1 MRSKIKKQLS
11 LSVAVGLLCWLSAGA
26 ALVEMDYLTSG
37 DKQITRDTVNNID
50 WLDFDV
56 AVNYSVND
64 ILGGAGGFLADGW
77 TVATEAQADALYASA
92 GIMGDTWDANAI
104 ALRDLLGVNTFVDN
118 SAIGILDT
126 GMGLLLWEGYV
137 GPTYG
142 NSFGTTYKDPGV
154 GIALVKAIPE
164 PATASIL
171 FGGAAVLG
179 LFRRLSRRYL

>member
-1 MRSKIKKQLS
+1 LS
-11 LSVAVGLLCWLSAGA
+11 LSIAVGLLCWLSAGA
-26 ALVEMDYLTSG
+26 ALVEMDYLASG

-77 TVATEAQADALYASA
+77 TVATKAQADTLYSAA
-92 GIMGDTWDANAI
+92 GITPFVVDANSL
-104 ALRDLLGVNTFVDN
+104 ALRDLLGINTWSAN
-118 SAIGILDT
+118 SAYGILDT
-126 GMGLLLWEGYV
+126 GMAIILGDSYT
-137 GPTYG
+137 GPTTG
-142 NSFGTTYKDPGV
+142 NSFGTTFKNSGV
-154 GIALVKAIPE
+154 GIALVKAVPE

-179 LFRRLSRRYL
+179 LFRRLSRRHL